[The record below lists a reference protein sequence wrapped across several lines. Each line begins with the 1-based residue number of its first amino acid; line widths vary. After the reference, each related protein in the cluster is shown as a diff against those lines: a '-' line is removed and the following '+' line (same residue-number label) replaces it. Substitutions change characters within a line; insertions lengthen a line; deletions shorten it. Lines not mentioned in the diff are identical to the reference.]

1 MSQSLSSAHR
11 RAMRKEL
18 VRLRLEMHRQQMH
31 YHARPLVHPLSQ
43 LKSLWHRQGTSLGG
57 KTPLAMG
64 GALLLTLFGKRL
76 GIFGRL
82 ARIGLAV
89 YPLISAWRA
98 SQEETRAPLPP
109 APASAVA
116 ERPSVPH

>member
-1 MSQSLSSAHR
+1 MSRPLSSAHR
-11 RAMRKEL
+11 LKMRKEL

-31 YHARPLVHPLSQ
+31 YHARPLIHPLEQ
-43 LKSLWHRQGTSLGG
+43 LKGLWNRQGGSIGG

-76 GIFGRL
+76 GVFGRI

-89 YPLISAWRA
+89 YPMITAWRA
-98 SQEETRAPLPP
+98 TQEERRPP
-109 APASAVA
+109 QPP
-116 ERPSVPH
+116 PSIPY